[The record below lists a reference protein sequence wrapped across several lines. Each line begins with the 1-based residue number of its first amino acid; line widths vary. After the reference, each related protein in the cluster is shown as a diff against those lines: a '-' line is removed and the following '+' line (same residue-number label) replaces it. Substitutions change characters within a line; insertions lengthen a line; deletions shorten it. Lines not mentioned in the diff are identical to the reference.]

1 MIHTLQ
7 NKNGMTVSV
16 LPLGGIIQGLT
27 APDRHGRYEDVVLGF
42 EDEQDY
48 QREHPYFGALIG
60 RYGNRIA
67 GGRFALRGSEFVLA
81 CNLGENHLHGG
92 ERGIDKVFWNVEQAG
107 STLQLRYTSADGEE
121 GYPGELALHVTYT
134 LTDNDEFQID
144 YHAMTT
150 KPTVV
155 NLTSH
160 PYFNLSRQDSVSDH
174 ELQLFGSRYT
184 PVDDGQIPTGQVAS
198 VGGTPMD
205 FRHPARI
212 GQRIDDDDVQLRRGG
227 GYDHNWV
234 LDKSTDD
241 LVLAARVND
250 PVSGR
255 VLEVVTTEPGLQ
267 FYSGNSLQD
276 IRGKRGAVYG
286 PRSGFCLETQH
297 FPDSP
302 NHPDFPSTELLPGD
316 EYKSTTIYR
325 FSTIAA
331 GT

>member
-7 NKNGMTVSV
+7 NSNGMTVSV
-16 LPLGGIIQGLT
+16 LPLGGIIQAMT

-42 EDEQDY
+42 DDEQDY
-48 QREHPYFGALIG
+48 ENEHPYFGALIG

-67 GGRFALRGSEFVLA
+67 GGRFSLAGSEVVLA

-92 ERGIDKVFWNVEQAG
+92 ERGFDKVIWNVEQAG

-121 GYPGELALHVTYT
+121 GYPGELAVLVTYT
-134 LTDNDEFQID
+134 LGDDDELRIN
-144 YHAMTT
+144 YHATTT
-150 KPTVV
+150 KPTVI

-160 PYFNLSRQDSVSDH
+160 PYFNLSGQDSVVNH
-174 ELQLFGSRYT
+174 ELQIFASRYT
-184 PVDDGQIPTGQVAS
+184 PVDDRLIPTGQVMS
-198 VGGTPMD
+198 VAGAPLD
-205 FRHPARI
+205 FRHPASI
-212 GQRIDDDDVQLRRGG
+212 GERIDENDPQLRYGG

-234 LDKSTDD
+234 LDKSDGD
-241 LVLAARVND
+241 LVLAARVAD

-255 VLEVVTTEPGLQ
+255 VLDVVTTEPGLQ
-267 FYSGNSLQD
+267 FYSGNFLND
-276 IRGKRGAVYG
+276 IRGKGGSVYG

-302 NHPDFPSTELLPGD
+302 NHAHFPSTELLPGK
-316 EYKSTTIYR
+316 EYESTTIYR

>member
-7 NKNGMTVSV
+7 NSNGMTVSV

-42 EDEQDY
+42 DDEQDY
-48 QREHPYFGALIG
+48 EGEHPYFGALIG

-67 GGRFALRGSEFVLA
+67 GGRFALGDSEFVLA
-81 CNLGENHLHGG
+81 RNLGEDHLHGG
-92 ERGIDKVFWNVEQAG
+92 VRGFDKVVWVVEQAG
-107 STLQLRYTSADGEE
+107 SKLQLRYTSADGEE
-121 GYPGELALHVTYT
+121 GYPGELAVMVTYT
-134 LTDNDEFQID
+134 LTDDNELRID
-144 YHAMTT
+144 YHATT
-150 KPTVV
+150 TEPTVV

-160 PYFNLSRQDSVSDH
+160 PYFNLSRMDSVADH
-174 ELQLFGSRYT
+174 ELQIFASRYT
-184 PVDDGQIPTGQVAS
+184 PVDDRLIPTGQVAP
-198 VGGTPMD
+198 VEGTPLD

-212 GQRIDDDDVQLRRGG
+212 GERIDEDDAQLRYGG

-234 LDKSTDD
+234 LDKSAGH
-241 LVLAARVND
+241 LVPAARVAD

-255 VLEVVTTEPGLQ
+255 VMEVVTTEPGLQ
-267 FYSGNSLQD
+267 FYSGNFLQG
-276 IRGKRGAVYG
+276 IRGKDGSIYG

-302 NHPDFPSTELLPGD
+302 NHADFPSTELMPGD
-316 EYKSTTIYR
+316 EYQSTTIYR